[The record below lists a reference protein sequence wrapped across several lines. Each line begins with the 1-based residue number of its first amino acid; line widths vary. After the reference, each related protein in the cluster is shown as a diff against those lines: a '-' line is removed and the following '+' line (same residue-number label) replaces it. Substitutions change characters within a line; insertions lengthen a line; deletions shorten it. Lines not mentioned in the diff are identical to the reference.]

1 MSLFEALTA
10 GWDAA
15 TSALNQGTL
24 SFLTR
29 GGVDGDYPKLVSGI
43 DNIVARV
50 IDDANHRS
58 VPKDTDA
65 FYPTPT
71 AGRIVGSIS
80 TNAQL
85 DPDLIDFTQPKG
97 QELTVRD
104 IDKAIDKA
112 LDLREVTDSNVRDY
126 WKQVLTFI
134 GENESSGDLSVVNTW
149 DTNSTGQEAADGASQ
164 GASRGWLQITPDTF
178 SHYHEPGTSTNI
190 YDPVAQASAAMNY
203 IESRYGGQW
212 EHGKTTRSID
222 DILTRFYTQRYP
234 EYKGY

>member
-126 WKQVLTFI
+126 WKQVLT
-134 GENESSGDLSVVNTW
+134 SVSYTHLTLP
-149 DTNSTGQEAADGASQ
+149 TNRE
-164 GASRGWLQITPDTF
+164 
-178 SHYHEPGTSTNI
+178 
-190 YDPVAQASAAMNY
+190 V
-203 IESRYGGQW
+203 
-212 EHGKTTRSID
+212 
-222 DILTRFYTQRYP
+222 
-234 EYKGY
+234 